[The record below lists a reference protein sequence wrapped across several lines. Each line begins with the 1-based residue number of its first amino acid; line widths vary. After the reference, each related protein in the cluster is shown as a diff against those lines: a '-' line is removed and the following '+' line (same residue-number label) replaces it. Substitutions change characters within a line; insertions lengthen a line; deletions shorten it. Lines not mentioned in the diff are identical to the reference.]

1 MIKVHTKGD
10 IIYITGWLGKLKD
23 DIKYLGFHFNAIEK
37 IWEKYD
43 YKLSIY
49 KDVEDLIAKYYE
61 KKNQSDEKKHKKEK
75 EDTIR
80 CEALTISGN
89 RCNNKKKCNNY
100 CHIHIKKNKEYVNES
115 DNK

>member
-43 YKLSIY
+43 YKLSI
-49 KDVEDLIAKYYE
+49 
-61 KKNQSDEKKHKKEK
+61 
-75 EDTIR
+75 
-80 CEALTISGN
+80 
-89 RCNNKKKCNNY
+89 
-100 CHIHIKKNKEYVNES
+100 
-115 DNK
+115 

>member
-61 KKNQSDEKKHKKEK
+61 KKK
-75 EDTIR
+75 
-80 CEALTISGN
+80 
-89 RCNNKKKCNNY
+89 
-100 CHIHIKKNKEYVNES
+100 
-115 DNK
+115 